1 MNAEAIVLIGGAVA
15 GLLQVLKTSTFVK
28 RYALLWVFGIS
39 LLATLLWGWSEG
51 TLMRETA
58 FQFFAGWVA
67 VTTVAA
73 GVFGIVKAAPGQVSE
88 IRSSTGGGA

>member
-1 MNAEAIVLIGGAVA
+1 MNAEAIILIGGAVA
-15 GLLQVLKTSTFVK
+15 GLLQVLKTSAFVK
-28 RYALLWVFGIS
+28 RHALLWVFAIS

-67 VTTVAA
+67 VTTTAA
-73 GVFGIVKAAPGQVSE
+73 GVFGLIRATPDAVAAF
-88 IRSSTGGGA
+88 TK